1 MRRAFSVRLGWA
13 GGPRAGFGVILGA
26 VLAGLAGCDLAPDY
40 ARPAIEVPAQFKTA
54 PPARALGRVGDNW
67 WRAFHNA
74 ELDRLEARI
83 EADNPGFAAALA
95 RYERAKAIIDLAASA
110 FYPGLVAQPGLS
122 DNKQSAT
129 RPLRSKGQ
137 PTYYGANQL
146 FGQVTWEL
154 DLWGRIRDNVAAAEA
169 GAQANDD
176 QLEAARQALHASLA
190 RTYIALRGADA
201 QAALLA
207 RAIVIYKSALDLTQ
221 ERLRGNIAPPIDVER
236 AKVQLANAQAA
247 AAEIA
252 QNRAVL
258 EDALAALVG
267 QTASSF
273 RIAASGAQPALPRPP
288 HAAPSDL
295 LLRRPD
301 VAAAERLILVAN
313 ERIGAAKADF
323 FPRFLLLLSG
333 GTQSTSLNLF
343 DLQNSLWSLG
353 PGVSAPI
360 FDGGQRQATLDA
372 ARADFKAAA
381 ADYRTTVFAAFQEVE
396 DALASIRLLGREH
409 VALAA
414 SSQAAQRALDMSFS
428 LYKDGAASS
437 LDLVTAQSAALE
449 AQRAELAVE
458 TRLLQQ
464 YVALMLALGGGW
476 SGQAPPTPPTVTPG
490 VALLGPQGQD
500 PGANPGPPPAGGAE
514 ARQ

>member
-1 MRRAFSVRLGWA
+1 MMRVFFGRQGQRAVLRGGLGA
-13 GGPRAGFGVILGA
+13 ILGVA
-26 VLAGLAGCDLAPDY
+26 LTGLAGCELAPNY
-40 ARPAIEVPAQFKTA
+40 APPEIAVPTRFKTA
-54 PPARALGRVGDNW
+54 PPKDAAGRLGDNW
-67 WRAFHNA
+67 WRAFHSA

-83 EADNPGFAAALA
+83 EEDNPGFAAALA
-95 RYERAKAIIDLAASA
+95 RYDRAKAILDLTASSA
-110 FYPGLVAQPGLS
+110 YPNLVGQPSLS
-122 DNKQSAT
+122 ENKQSAT
-129 RPLRSKGQ
+129 RPLRSNAQ
-137 PTYYGANQL
+137 PTYYGGNQL
-146 FGQVTWEL
+146 FGQVAWEL
-154 DLWGRIRDNVAAAEA
+154 DLWGRIHDNIAAAQA

-176 QLEAARQALHASLA
+176 QLEATRQALHASLT

-207 RAIVIYKSALDLTQ
+207 RTIVIYKSALNLTQ
-221 ERLRGNIAPPIDVER
+221 ERLSGKIAPPIDVER

-267 QTASSF
+267 QTASAF
-273 RIAASGAQPALPRPP
+273 RIPPSGAQPAVPRAPR
-288 HAAPSDL
+288 AAPSDL

-323 FPRFLLLLSG
+323 FPRFMLLLSG
-333 GTQSTSLNLF
+333 GTQSTSLNLL
-343 DLQNSLWSLG
+343 DLHNSLYSVG
-353 PGVSAPI
+353 PALNAPI

-396 DALASIRLLGREH
+396 DALASIRLLGQEH
-409 VALAA
+409 VALAV
-414 SSQAAQRALDMSFS
+414 SSQAAQRALDMSLS

-437 LDLVTAQSAALE
+437 LDLVTAQSAALD
-449 AQRAELAVE
+449 AQRAELIVQ

-476 SGQAPPTPPTVTPG
+476 SGQAPPTPPTSTPG
-490 VALLGPQGQD
+490 IALLGPQGQD
-500 PGANPGPPPAGGAE
+500 PNPNSGSPAANGVE